1 MSAWNLFPP
10 ARERC
15 HARYHPRDIHAHV
28 HVFSS
33 LYYPWGNW
41 KPGRSVLSGYSWA
54 QFPYYDRNPKAYSQ
68 RPVIPYVQVGWR
80 QVEKVEVPGHTV
92 LFTFFLFSSMYSIF
106 PRHGNTKI
114 FSCRSQSAKPQN
126 IVKPDLRIEYHNT
139 KYLAWIYV
147 CQVTSYDD
155 RHILELW
162 NRCHLID
169 RDHL

>member
-1 MSAWNLFPP
+1 MHTFTYLALCTIPEEIESLAVVYFQATLEHNFHIMIGIQKPIVRDRSFVTFKLGGDGLKKSKSQDTQFFLLF
-10 ARERC
+10 
-15 HARYHPRDIHAHV
+15 
-28 HVFSS
+28 
-33 LYYPWGNW
+33 L
-41 KPGRSVLSGYSWA
+41 
-54 QFPYYDRNPKAYSQ
+54 
-68 RPVIPYVQVGWR
+68 
-80 QVEKVEVPGHTV
+80 
-92 LFTFFLFSSMYSIF
+92 LFSSMYSIF

-147 CQVTSYDD
+147 CQVTSYYD